1 MSLATQALARTLC
14 AMLHK
19 DGADPTAL
27 LVASGILEV
36 QEGGHHVLNRKA
48 LKTYFVDHVVVCEG
62 HCVNAY
68 WPRGRHGDHVYKV
81 CTCVNYALHAECE
94 HVKYACA
101 LCGGPPDLNSVP
113 ETKPRGRKRKHGQ
126 R

>member
-14 AMLHK
+14 AMLRK

-48 LKTYFVDHVVVCEG
+48 LKTYFVDHVVMCEG

-81 CTCVNYALHAECE
+81 C
-94 HVKYACA
+94 
-101 LCGGPPDLNSVP
+101 GGFEAWILVVLEFTPLRSVRA
-113 ETKPRGRKRKHGQ
+113 TW
-126 R
+126 